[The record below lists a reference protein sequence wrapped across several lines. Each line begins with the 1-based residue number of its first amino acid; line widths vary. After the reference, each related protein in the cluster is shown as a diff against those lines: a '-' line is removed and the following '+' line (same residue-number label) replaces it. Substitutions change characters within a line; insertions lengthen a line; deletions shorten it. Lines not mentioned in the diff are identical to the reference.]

1 MSISLTLVNA
11 ILEEFKKQG
20 INADAK
26 LENGYLIIT
35 LKSDEI
41 KNIIISRVPQEFK
54 SSVEVQAGDIIVK
67 LKVV

>member
-54 SSVEVQAGDIIVK
+54 SSVEVQAGDIVVK

>member
-1 MSISLTLVNA
+1 MSLSLTLINA
-11 ILEEFKKQG
+11 ILEEFKRQG

-26 LENGYLIIT
+26 LENGYLTIM
-35 LKSDEI
+35 LKADEI

-54 SSVEVQAGDIIVK
+54 SSIEVQAGDIIVK

>member
-20 INADAK
+20 ISADAK
-26 LENGYLIIT
+26 LENGYLTIT
-35 LKSDEI
+35 LKADEI
-41 KNIIISRVPQEFK
+41 KNIILSRVPQEFK
-54 SSVEVQAGDIIVK
+54 NSIEVQAGDIVVR

>member
-1 MSISLTLVNA
+1 VSISLTLVNA

-54 SSVEVQAGDIIVK
+54 SSVEVQAGDIVVK

>member
-1 MSISLTLVNA
+1 MSISLALVNA
-11 ILEEFKKQG
+11 ILEEFKRQG

-26 LENGYLIIT
+26 LENGYLTIK
-35 LKSDEI
+35 LSSDEI
-41 KNIIISRVPQEFK
+41 KNIIISRVPIEFK

>member
-1 MSISLTLVNA
+1 MSISLALVNA
-11 ILEEFKKQG
+11 ILEEFKRQG

-26 LENGYLIIT
+26 LENGYLTIS
-35 LKSDEI
+35 LKADEI
-41 KNIIISRVPQEFK
+41 KNIIISRVPIEFK